1 VCSNI
6 PGKQTAVPHGKV
18 KKGTMCVAKPK
29 PHVRAAKKKKV
40 KTKAANSCRI
50 NGRLVSPCVRGK
62 G

>member
-1 VCSNI
+1 
-6 PGKQTAVPHGKV
+6 
-18 KKGTMCVAKPK
+18 MCVAKKK
-29 PHVRAAKKKKV
+29 PVVKAAKKKKV